1 MSIVILGEMS
11 HIEKNFV
18 KAVDQAANCTIN
30 NCLRQYASDISYS
43 IVRLI
48 QRITQRRGGL
58 CLTLFKEGATS

>member
-1 MSIVILGEMS
+1 MSIVIIGKMS

-18 KAVDQAANCTIN
+18 KAVDQAANCTMN
-30 NCLRQYASDISYS
+30 NCFRQHASDINYS
-43 IVRLI
+43 IIRLI